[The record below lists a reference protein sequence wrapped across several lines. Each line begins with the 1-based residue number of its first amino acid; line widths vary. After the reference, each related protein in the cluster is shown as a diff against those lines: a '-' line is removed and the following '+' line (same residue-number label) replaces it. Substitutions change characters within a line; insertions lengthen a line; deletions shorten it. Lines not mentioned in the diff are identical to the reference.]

1 MKPRIRM
8 RSLAAIVVGAAVALA
23 CTGPDEDRA
32 PPNEPPRAVAVTFD
46 DIPGPSPGLI
56 ANDVP
61 TLRETTRKLL
71 ATLKEHGVPTVA
83 FVTTGILHVDGQ
95 TPGDLR
101 ARRDV
106 VRMWR
111 DAGHE
116 LGNHSH
122 SHRSLNRI
130 PLADFQDDVV
140 RAERELEAILGKGR
154 KPRYF
159 RYPMLHVGTELE
171 KRRAFEAWLS
181 DRGYEVAVVTMD
193 NDDYIYAAAYAA
205 ALRRGD
211 RDFALLLGED
221 YVRYMEEIF
230 RFWEAVAQDVFG
242 RPIPH
247 VLLLHANALNADYF
261 GRLAGMMERRG
272 YRFVSLGEAQQDE
285 AYGSP
290 DTWVGRWGLSWLH
303 HWALTAG
310 RPRAP
315 DPDPPTWVME
325 AYEARNRP
333 VTITSGAPPRP
344 SPRPPETS
352 D

>member
-1 MKPRIRM
+1 VGR
-8 RSLAAIVVGAAVALA
+8 LAAIAVGAAFALA
-23 CTGPDEDRA
+23 CAGPEENHA
-32 PPNEPPRAVAVTFD
+32 PENAPFRAVAVTFD

-61 TLRETTRKLL
+61 ALREMTRKLL
-71 ATLKEHGVPTVA
+71 AALEGHGISTVA
-83 FVTTGILHVDGQ
+83 LVTTGILHADGQ
-95 TPGDLR
+95 TPADLQ

-106 VRMWR
+106 VRMWL

-122 SHRSLNRI
+122 SHHSLNRI

-140 RAERELEAILGKGR
+140 RAEQELEAILGEGR

-159 RYPMLHVGTELE
+159 RHPMLHVGTELE
-171 KRRAFEAWLS
+171 KRRVFETWLS
-181 DRGYEVAVVTMD
+181 DRGYEIAVVTMD

-211 RDFALLLGED
+211 GDLAVRIGED
-221 YVRYMEEIF
+221 YVRYMEEVF
-230 RFWEAVAQDVFG
+230 GFWESVAQDVLG

-247 VLLLHANALNADYF
+247 VLLLHANAINADYF
-261 GRLAGMMERRG
+261 GRLARMMQQRG
-272 YRFVSLGEAQQDE
+272 YRFVSLDEALQDE

-310 RPRAP
+310 KDRAP
-315 DPDPPTWVME
+315 DPDPPPWVME

-333 VTITSGAPPRP
+333 AAGT
-344 SPRPPETS
+344 
-352 D
+352 